1 MQDPPADIK
10 LSVTAEV
17 EGHNL
22 NHLAKFI
29 EMQVRQYAVVGTAGV
44 MLSAMLLY
52 PCHCRYTEPFIRS
65 ILFPAER
72 HGLSLFFPAKYLILM
87 EQK

>member
-44 MLSAMLLY
+44 MLLLCCCI
-52 PCHCRYTEPFIRS
+52 PVIADTQN
-65 ILFPAER
+65 
-72 HGLSLFFPAKYLILM
+72 LS
-87 EQK
+87 